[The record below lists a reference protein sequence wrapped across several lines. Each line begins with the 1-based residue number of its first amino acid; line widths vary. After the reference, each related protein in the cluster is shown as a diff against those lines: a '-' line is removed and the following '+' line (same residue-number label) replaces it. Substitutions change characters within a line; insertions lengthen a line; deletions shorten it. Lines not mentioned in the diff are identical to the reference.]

1 MASPSVERVNREAP
15 QLPNDILMLFE
26 PVGDPSDKEPRLL
39 ALLRSVV
46 EGDVIIVKKKGAV
59 QEIRRVLVDICR
71 A

>member
-1 MASPSVERVNREAP
+1 MQSPSLERVNKEVP
-15 QLPNDILMLFE
+15 QLPNDILMLFA
-26 PVGDPSDKEPRLL
+26 PVGDPSDKELRLL

-46 EGDVIIVKKKGAV
+46 EGDVIVVKKKGVV